1 MIPEIEKAIAK
12 RKKGE
17 VFKVWTVAGVHIIKK
32 AENSK
37 QDHGFALMMR
47 VFL

>member
-1 MIPEIEKAIAK
+1 MISEIERALSK

-17 VFKVWTVAGVHIIKK
+17 VFKVWTPAGVHIIKK

-37 QDHGFALMMR
+37 QDPEPLG
-47 VFL
+47 